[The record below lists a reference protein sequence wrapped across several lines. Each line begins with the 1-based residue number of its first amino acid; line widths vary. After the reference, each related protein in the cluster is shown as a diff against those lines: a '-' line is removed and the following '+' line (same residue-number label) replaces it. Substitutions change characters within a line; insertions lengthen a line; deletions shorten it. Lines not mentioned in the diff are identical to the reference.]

1 MEMPIAAQRCKGSDK
16 RGERLWHRRILSL
29 FSFLTVCLLL
39 AFLINLVFFY
49 SPTVFSFSIYRM

>member
-1 MEMPIAAQRCKGSDK
+1 MASKDP
-16 RGERLWHRRILSL
+16 LSL
-29 FSFLTVCLLL
+29 FISDCLLL